1 MLAVGT
7 VAQATTSAYF
17 QGLAGIGPALRAE
30 HGLTLGGLGLLLACP
45 TAGIL
50 LTLLAWGPVVDRYG
64 ERPAMTAGLAGAAG
78 CLFGAGL
85 GHGLATRAVLL
96 ALAGAAGASVTTAS
110 GRAVL
115 TWFPGARRGVA
126 MGIRQCA
133 VPAGSGL
140 AAAGLPAVTGHFGVA
155 AAFYALA
162 ACCLAAGIAVV
173 AFIREPPE
181 ALREDTP
188 KPAAARPARPARPVG
203 PAGSAAPGVAGSA
216 AASSTRDVLRD
227 RRLWRLSAAAGLL
240 VVPQFTMVAFLV
252 EVLHDDRGMSAQRA
266 AVVLTVAQAAGAL
279 ARILVGAWS
288 DRVGARLRPLRV
300 LAVAAAVGMVAA
312 AGATVAAPVG
322 LLAVVLVLVTAVT
335 VCWNGLAFTAAG
347 ELAPPGRAATAM
359 AAENTLNFVAAA
371 ATPPLVGLLVT
382 GTGWSRAFL
391 LVAAA
396 PIVAAVTL
404 RPILERRPPHPPHP
418 PHPPIARPDAV
429 TPVPNPVPPPARR
442 AADSLLC
449 TDPSAGSPPIGG
461 RA

>member
-1 MLAVGT
+1 MRNLGSGYRWVVLAVGT
-7 VAQATTSAYF
+7 MAQATTSAYF

-64 ERPAMTAGLAGAAG
+64 ERPAMTAGLAGAAA

-85 GHGLATRAVLL
+85 TDGLVLRAVLL
-96 ALAGAAGASVTTAS
+96 ALAGAVGASVTTAS

-140 AAAGLPAVTGHFGVA
+140 AAATLPAVAGRFGVGAAFHTLA
-155 AAFYALA
+155 AA
-162 ACCLAAGIAVV
+162 CLVAGIAVL
-173 AFIREPPE
+173 ALIREPP
-181 ALREDTP
+181 ADLCEDAP
-188 KPAAARPARPARPVG
+188 RPV
-203 PAGSAAPGVAGSA
+203 AGAPRTVAGQSA
-216 AASSTRDVLRD
+216 TTGDVLRD
-227 RRLWRLSAAAGLL
+227 RRLWRLSLAAGLL
-240 VVPQFTMVAFLV
+240 VVPQFTMVVFLV
-252 EVLHDDRGMSAQRA
+252 EVLHDGRGMSAQRA
-266 AVVLTVAQAAGAL
+266 AIVLTVAQAAGAL

-300 LAVAAAVGMVAA
+300 LAVAAAAGMAGAA
-312 AGATVAAPVG
+312 AATAAAPVG
-322 LLAVVLVLVTAVT
+322 LLAVVLVLVAAVT

-359 AAENTLNFVAAA
+359 AAENTVNFVAAA

-382 GTGWSRAFL
+382 TTGWSPAFL
-391 LVAAA
+391 LVAVA
-396 PIVAAVTL
+396 PVVAALTL
-404 RPILERRPPHPPHP
+404 RPILERATRGGVYVDAA
-418 PHPPIARPDAV
+418 ARP
-429 TPVPNPVPPPARR
+429 
-442 AADSLLC
+442 S
-449 TDPSAGSPPIGG
+449 GG
-461 RA
+461 

>member
-1 MLAVGT
+1 MRTSRVGYRWLVLAVGT
-7 VAQATTSAYF
+7 LAQASTSAYF
-17 QGLAGIGPALRAE
+17 QGLAGVGPALRAE

-50 LTLLAWGPVVDRYG
+50 LTLLAWGPLVDRYG
-64 ERPAMTAGLAGAAG
+64 ERPAMTFGLAGAAA

-85 GHGLATRAVLL
+85 AGGLAARAALL

-140 AAAGLPAVTGHFGVA
+140 AAAVLPTVTGRFGVVG
-155 AAFYALA
+155 AFYALA
-162 ACCLAAGIAVV
+162 ASCLAAGVAVV
-173 AFIREPPE
+173 VFIREPP
-181 ALREDTP
+181 ADLRADL
-188 KPAAARPARPARPVG
+188 PAAAIAPGPAEAVG
-203 PAGSAAPGVAGSA
+203 PAQVGGPAGGTRGGPA
-216 AASSTRDVLRD
+216 GGASTRDVLRD
-227 RRLWRLSAAAGLL
+227 RRLWRLSVAAGLL

-252 EVLHDDRGMSAQRA
+252 EALHDGRGMSAQRA

-300 LAVAAAVGMVAA
+300 LAVAAAVGMTAA
-312 AGATVAAPVG
+312 AGASAGAPLG
-322 LLAVVLVLVTAVT
+322 LLAVVLVAVTAVT

-359 AAENTLNFVAAA
+359 AAENTVNFAAAA

-382 GTGWSRAFL
+382 GTGWSQAFL
-391 LVAAA
+391 VVAVA
-396 PIVAAVTL
+396 PVVAAVAL
-404 RPILERRPPHPPHP
+404 RPILERPRP
-418 PHPPIARPDAV
+418 RP
-429 TPVPNPVPPPARR
+429 
-442 AADSLLC
+442 
-449 TDPSAGSPPIGG
+449 GSGLFG
-461 RA
+461 RAPADLHVRAVGSG

>member
-1 MLAVGT
+1 MGTRGAGYRWVVLAVGT

-50 LTLLAWGPVVDRYG
+50 LTLLAWGPLVDRYG
-64 ERPAMTAGLAGAAG
+64 ECPAMTAGLAGAAV

-140 AAAGLPAVTGHFGVA
+140 AAAGLPAVTDRFGVA

-162 ACCLAAGIAVV
+162 ACCLAAGIAVL
-173 AFIREPPE
+173 AFIREPPP
-181 ALREDTP
+181 ALRADAP
-188 KPAAARPARPARPVG
+188 RPVAAGFSGPAQPAAHAEPGLAGDRPA
-203 PAGSAAPGVAGSA
+203 
-216 AASSTRDVLRD
+216 STRDVLRD
-227 RRLWRLSAAAGLL
+227 RRLWRLSVAAGLL

-252 EVLHDDRGMSAQRA
+252 EVLHDGRGMSAQRA

-300 LAVAAAVGMVAA
+300 LAVAAAAGMVAA
-312 AGATVAAPVG
+312 AVATAAAPVG
-322 LLAVVLVLVTAVT
+322 LLAVVLVLAAAVT

-359 AAENTLNFVAAA
+359 AAENTMNFVAAA

-391 LVAAA
+391 LVAIA
-396 PIVAAVTL
+396 PVAAAFAL
-404 RPILERRPPHPPHP
+404 RPILERRPP
-418 PHPPIARPDAV
+418 AEAV
-429 TPVPNPVPPPARR
+429 RQ
-442 AADSLLC
+442 LLL
-449 TDPSAGSPPIGG
+449 
-461 RA
+461 R